1 MNEILKMQ
9 FKYSHIFCKIYICH
23 LFLPLENFFQG
34 RQNFCYLKQIHMT
47 LPFLANINY
56 NKNIVLVIHSLI
68 TKHGAKHRQK
78 YFSKKKKNASLNL
91 PFISSLLE
99 IFIFSNSKRF
109 FSPDLLI
116 AEIIFYFKIYFN

>member
-9 FKYSHIFCKIYICH
+9 FKYSHIFFKIYICH

-78 YFSKKKKNASLNL
+78 YFSKKKKKKEMLAS
-91 PFISSLLE
+91 ISLL
-99 IFIFSNSKRF
+99 FLHFWKFSF
-109 FSPDLLI
+109 FQI
-116 AEIIFYFKIYFN
+116 ANDFSLQIC